1 MSRVLG
7 VDYGTKRVGLA
18 ISDEGR
24 KIASPLAVLRRHAPD
39 EAQRLQRLIQ
49 EEQISL
55 IVVGLP
61 IRTTGHEGQKAREAR
76 QYGAWLHRVTGLPV
90 VFWDERFTTA
100 EAEQLLLHAGLTKK
114 QRQERLD
121 KVAAQRLLQTYL
133 DAGCPPQGRVEP
145 LEDP

>member
-7 VDYGTKRVGLA
+7 VDYGEKRVGLA

-24 KIASPLAVLRRHAPD
+24 KIASPLTVLRRDAPD
-39 EAQRLQRLIQ
+39 EAQRFQRLVRD
-49 EEQISL
+49 EEVSL

-61 IRTTGHEGQKAREAR
+61 IRTTGHEGEKARQAR
-76 QYGAWLHRVTGLPV
+76 AYGTWLHRVTGLPV

-114 QRQERLD
+114 QRKERLD

-133 DAGCPPQGRVEP
+133 DAGCPPEGRAEP
-145 LEDP
+145 LEDS